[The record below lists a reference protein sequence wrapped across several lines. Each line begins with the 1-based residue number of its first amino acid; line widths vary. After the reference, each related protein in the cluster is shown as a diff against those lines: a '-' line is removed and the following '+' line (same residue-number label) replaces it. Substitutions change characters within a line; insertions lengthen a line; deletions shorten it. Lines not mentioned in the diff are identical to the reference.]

1 MEYTSISQFA
11 AEKEGFFM
19 PFLRKKGLFESTRVL
34 YLPIHAIAPNPAQPR
49 KRFSPEGLEELAQS
63 IARHGILQPLS
74 VRRVEGGYE
83 LISGE
88 RRLRAADMAGLDQ
101 VPCLVVSA
109 GTEESSLLALIE
121 NLQRRDLDFLEEAQA
136 LQALLDASGF
146 SQETLAR
153 QIGKSQSAVANKLRL
168 LKLSPEVLQL
178 LQQNGFTERHA
189 RSLLRLPGAE
199 AQAGA
204 ARYVVAN
211 RLTVAQTEAYI
222 DVLLSPPPSKPVPK
236 AKPVFVLKDV
246 RLFLNSVKRGL
257 TMMQSAG
264 VAADFQR
271 QDTDEAI
278 LLTIRIP
285 R

>member
-1 MEYTSISQFA
+1 
-11 AEKEGFFM
+11 M
-19 PFLRKKGLFESTRVL
+19 PFLRKKGIFETSRVL
-34 YLPIHAIAPNPAQPR
+34 YLPLSAIAPNPHQPR
-49 KRFSPEGLEELAQS
+49 QHFSQAGLDELAQS
-63 IARHGILQPLS
+63 ISVHGILQPLS

-88 RRLRAADMAGLDQ
+88 RRLRAAALAGLSQ
-101 VPCLVVSA
+101 APCLVVSA

-136 LQALLDASGF
+136 LQALLDETGL
-146 SQETLAR
+146 SQEALAR

-168 LKLSPEVLQL
+168 LRLPPDVLL
-178 LQQNGFTERHA
+178 LLRQNGFTERHA
-189 RSLLRLPGAE
+189 RSLLRLPDAE
-199 AQAGA
+199 AQTA
-204 ARYVVAN
+204 AAHYVVENA
-211 RLTVAQTEAYI
+211 LTVAQTETYI
-222 DVLLSPPPSKPVPK
+222 DSLLSPSPLRPVKPK
-236 AKPVFVLKDV
+236 AKPIFILKDV

-257 TMMQSAG
+257 SMMQSAG
-264 VAADFQR
+264 VAADCQR